1 MILIY
6 FKEMR
11 GGEIIMVTEGKGSGY
26 HLEQELIHPVDALV
40 QCVTMRSCD
49 G

>member
-1 MILIY
+1 
-6 FKEMR
+6 
-11 GGEIIMVTEGKGSGY
+11 MVTEGKGSGY
-26 HLEQELIHPVDALV
+26 HLEQELIYPVDALMV

>member
-11 GGEIIMVTEGKGSGY
+11 GKIIMVTKGKGSGY